1 MFEEKFS
8 HKRFFNRK
16 ISLEIIVKKRGN
28 IQQNKTKEIDV
39 FLWINLET
47 QRNRVDREKKNT
59 LHSAL
64 DTLYAVFCA
73 KLFTTQGLM
82 CLWWFGVWEGE
93 RGVKKS
99 ETASR
104 MLEFTEI

>member
-1 MFEEKFS
+1 MESEGEREWKRETMNTPRKYLFEEKFS

-47 QRNRVDREKKNT
+47 QRNRVDQEKKTLFT
-59 LHSAL
+59 LH
-64 DTLYAVFCA
+64 
-73 KLFTTQGLM
+73 
-82 CLWWFGVWEGE
+82 
-93 RGVKKS
+93 
-99 ETASR
+99 
-104 MLEFTEI
+104 